1 MSVIYSTDSSISQ
14 RIKLVLGAG
23 AEVVRTT
30 AELRHNL
37 ELNPGR
43 QLVVI
48 GQDIALETALDL
60 AREHRTSQP
69 ALGFV
74 LLRNRLEVGM
84 LSAALQAGMREVV
97 AADDATELLAAA
109 QRSLS
114 LSSAIGGAMNA
125 PMNSSAPDKRGRMV
139 LVFSAKGGCGKTT
152 VSTNLAQALA
162 QDTSKSVCLVD
173 FDLQFGDVAIALQ
186 IEPTKTISDAI
197 RIQQAQ
203 VGKTVDAQDIA
214 SLVTSYRPNLDVL
227 LAPLNPSDVEFVTPN
242 LAHGILTALRQ
253 RYDFVVIDAPPAF
266 TEVILRAFDIAD
278 QYLLL
283 TTLDTPSLKNL
294 KVTLD
299 TLTELGL
306 PTSKWKVVVNRS
318 TARAG
323 VSIADVEKAT
333 GQPVYAA
340 IPASDV
346 VPNTTNRGQTVVS
359 AQPRHRVAKAIRAIA
374 ADIASSTENLTLAA
388 KGVLLS

>member
-14 RIKLVLGAG
+14 RIQLVLGAG
-23 AEVVRTT
+23 AEVVRST

-84 LSAALQAGMREVV
+84 LSAALQAGVREVV

-266 TEVILRAFDIAD
+266 TEVILRAFDLAD

-374 ADIASSTENLTLAA
+374 ADIASSTENLTLVA

>member
-14 RIKLVLGAG
+14 RIQLVLGAG
-23 AEVVRTT
+23 AEVVRST

-74 LLRNRLEVGM
+74 LLRNRLEVGL

-125 PMNSSAPDKRGRMV
+125 STHSSAPDKRGKMV

-266 TEVILRAFDIAD
+266 TEVILRAFDLAD

-388 KGVLLS
+388 KGVPLS